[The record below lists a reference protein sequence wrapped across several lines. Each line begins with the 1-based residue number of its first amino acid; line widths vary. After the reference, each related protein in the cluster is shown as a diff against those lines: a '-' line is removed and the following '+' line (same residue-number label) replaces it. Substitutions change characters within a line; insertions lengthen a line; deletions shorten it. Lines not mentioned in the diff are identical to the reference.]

1 MVSREVRERT
11 IKNLSVLKLKN
22 EDTYKRA
29 LTLVNQSENV
39 VKDALL
45 GQDTTDKKAAIYLV
59 GM

>member
-29 LTLVNQSENV
+29 LTLVNQSEVRLNCYCQT
-39 VKDALL
+39 KGD
-45 GQDTTDKKAAIYLV
+45 I
-59 GM
+59 